1 MSFIFSQKNFCEFFS
16 IHADFKK
23 TLLPP
28 SSRNIYSFLF
38 IASCDFSHLKEPTN
52 SIILY
57 KKRKKK
63 DRVCKLK
70 KTRLIRAEICF
81 SSQNIS
87 SYSFPALI
95 VPLNCNCTF
104 SRNYLATLQRLFLF
118 LFSKIQGRF
127 REIEHLRKIVRLIN
141 HSFDASTM
149 TEQLMISGCLLS
161 LCSRSDQHSLFIQPC
176 LDIYPFYPPLP

>member
-16 IHADFKK
+16 IHTDFKK
-23 TLLPP
+23 ALLPP

-70 KTRLIRAEICF
+70 KTRLIRAKICF

-87 SYSFPALI
+87 SYSFPTLI
-95 VPLNCNCTF
+95 IPLNCNCTF

-118 LFSKIQGRF
+118 LFQRF
-127 REIEHLRKIVRLIN
+127 KAGSAKSNICEKLSDSLTTRSTLRR
-141 HSFDASTM
+141 
-149 TEQLMISGCLLS
+149 
-161 LCSRSDQHSLFIQPC
+161 
-176 LDIYPFYPPLP
+176 